1 MLWIL
6 IRKEFT
12 SHILGFRFITSAI
25 LCFILVL
32 ASTIVLKTDYA
43 QRKRDFQA
51 NQAAYKRQAEEQNSY
66 MHLEQQGI
74 SVDRPPRKMGIF
86 FYGLEKTPD
95 RTAQVSGLF
104 AANFGGKLDINPVIP
119 LFPVVDILFIVAIV
133 MSLLAFVFS
142 YDAISGER
150 EEGTLKLLLSYS
162 VPRDRLI
169 LAKWIGGY
177 LSLIVPFLIAVLA
190 GAILVYFS
198 KDVGFRGQD
207 WAALTLGFSASL
219 VFIGVMFSV
228 GLFVST
234 RCARSSTSISILL
247 FVWVIFALIVPNV
260 SPYIADRFSPTPP
273 ISKMENQIREEIAN
287 IVSNFQKEMIQY
299 RMEHRNDLRTPEG
312 SKAFMEWITKK
323 YEELKVAMNEASERA
338 FEDFER
344 KVRAQEDVTKTLSR
358 LSPIASYTYAATDIA
373 GTGTAAER
381 RLRDALKRYRQDF
394 LDYIAGKVAELKEKN
409 LSVWSGQAYDI
420 SDMPFFQY
428 RDASLSERLSGT
440 LTDVALLSTFA
451 VLFFMAAFL
460 SFLRKD
466 VI

>member
-32 ASTIVLKTDYA
+32 ASTIVLKGDYS

-51 NQAAYKRQAEEQNSY
+51 NQAAYKRQAEGQNSY
-66 MHLEQQGI
+66 MQLEGAGI

-95 RTAQVSGLF
+95 KTAQVSGMV

-190 GAILVYFS
+190 GAILVFFS
-198 KDVGFRGQD
+198 GDVGFLGLD
-207 WAALTLGFSASL
+207 WGALTLTFLTSL
-219 VFIGVMFSV
+219 VFIAVMFSV

-260 SPYIADRFSPTPP
+260 SPYIADRISPIPP
-273 ISKMENQIREEIAN
+273 ISKMENQIREEIVN
-287 IVSNFQKEMIQY
+287 LNSNFRQERQQY
-299 RMEHRNDLRTPEG
+299 VREHQGVFRTPEG
-312 SKAFMEWITKK
+312 RKDFWEWMNKK
-323 YEELKVAMNEASERA
+323 YEELKVAMNEVSERA
-338 FEDFER
+338 FEDFDR
-344 KVRAQEDVTKTLSR
+344 KVRAQEDVTRMFSR
-358 LSPIASYTYAATDIA
+358 FSPIASYTYAATDIA
-373 GTGTAAER
+373 GTGTAAEH
-381 RLRDALKRYRQDF
+381 RLRDALKRYRQEF
-394 LDYIAGKVAELKEKN
+394 KDYIAGKGEEMKEKG
-409 LSVWSGQAYDI
+409 LPLWSGQGYDI

-451 VLFFMAAFL
+451 MLFFMAAFL
-460 SFLRKD
+460 SFLRED